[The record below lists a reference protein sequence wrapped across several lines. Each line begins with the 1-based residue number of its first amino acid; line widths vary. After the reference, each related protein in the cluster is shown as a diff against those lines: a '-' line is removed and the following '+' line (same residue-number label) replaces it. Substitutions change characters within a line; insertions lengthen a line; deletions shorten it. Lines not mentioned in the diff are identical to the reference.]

1 MFAIII
7 ELIKRTGIVFVGT
20 EEAVFSKIALSVFI
34 QVGFGVL
41 VRYLG
46 VKNCRGGGVKCS
58 GWRWRPSVKVN
69 DVRPRRI

>member
-20 EEAVFSKIALSVFI
+20 EEVVFSKIALSVFI

-41 VRYLG
+41 ERYLG
-46 VKNCRGGGVKCS
+46 VKNCRGGGVNVPDGVGGQVS
-58 GWRWRPSVKVN
+58 R
-69 DVRPRRI
+69 

>member
-41 VRYLG
+41 ERYLG